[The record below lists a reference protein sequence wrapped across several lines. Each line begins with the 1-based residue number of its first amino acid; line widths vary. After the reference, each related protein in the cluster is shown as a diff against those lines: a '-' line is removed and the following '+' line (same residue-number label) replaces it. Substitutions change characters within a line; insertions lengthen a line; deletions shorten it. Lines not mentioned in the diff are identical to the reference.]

1 VTPQLTI
8 VFGSSVG
15 FLYPLIGARLID
27 LPLPADTGGVTRGL
41 GLLLALLSLATVGGL
56 LAAQGKNQGPTSAAV
71 TQAESQAIA
80 TAASAVFSP
89 VDQMLQVDDS
99 QTGTYVGA
107 ELPVGS
113 GVNLV
118 RATATSY
125 CLEADLSGTPV
136 HENGPGGSPAVGS
149 C

>member
-1 VTPQLTI
+1 V
-8 VFGSSVG
+8 
-15 FLYPLIGARLID
+15 
-27 LPLPADTGGVTRGL
+27 
-41 GLLLALLSLATVGGL
+41 LALLSLATVGGL

-71 TQAESQAIA
+71 TQAEAQAVA

-89 VDQMLQVDDS
+89 VDQVLAVDAS

-113 GVNLV
+113 GVTLA
-118 RATATSY
+118 RATAASY
-125 CLEADLSGTPV
+125 CLEADLSGTAV
-136 HENGPGGSPAVGS
+136 HENGPGGSPALGH

>member
-1 VTPQLTI
+1 
-8 VFGSSVG
+8 
-15 FLYPLIGARLID
+15 
-27 LPLPADTGGVTRGL
+27 LPVSADTEGVTRGL
-41 GLLLALLSLATVGGL
+41 GLVLALLSLATVGGL

-89 VDQMLQVDDS
+89 VDQLLAVDVS

-113 GVNLV
+113 GVTLR
-118 RATATSY
+118 RATTTSY
-125 CLEADLSGTPV
+125 CLDATLSGTPV
-136 HENGPGGSPAVGS
+136 HENGPGGSPAAGP

>member
-1 VTPQLTI
+1 M
-8 VFGSSVG
+8 
-15 FLYPLIGARLID
+15 
-27 LPLPADTGGVTRGL
+27 

-56 LAAQGKNQGPTSAAV
+56 LVSQGKNQGPTSAAV
-71 TQAESQAIA
+71 TREESQAVA

-89 VDQMLQVDDS
+89 VDQLLAVDVS

-107 ELPVGS
+107 ELPAGS
-113 GVNLV
+113 GVTLT

-125 CLEADLSGTPV
+125 CLDANLSGTPV
-136 HENGPGGSPAVGS
+136 HENGPGGTPALGH